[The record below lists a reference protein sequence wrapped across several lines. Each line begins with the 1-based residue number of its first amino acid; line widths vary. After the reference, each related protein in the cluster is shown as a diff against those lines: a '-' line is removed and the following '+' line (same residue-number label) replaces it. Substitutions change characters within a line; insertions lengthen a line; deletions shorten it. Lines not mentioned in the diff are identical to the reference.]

1 MAEKA
6 TCDFRLTD
14 ALQRKEKWFS
24 IGSVIHFLLWRSDKQ
39 AREKGLIN
47 GQICMVRTL
56 HNGGMPTVCNRLT
69 DSTST
74 CPTAQ
79 EAIKEVNA
87 EFPQI

>member
-47 GQICMVRTL
+47 GQILCL
-56 HNGGMPTVCNRLT
+56 PHKLPTIYEPV
-69 DSTST
+69 S
-74 CPTAQ
+74 
-79 EAIKEVNA
+79 
-87 EFPQI
+87 